1 MDFKGSRAW
10 PVDLTGPGRVLM
22 PKATLRAGRAVS
34 TYLLTLVVIEPTCSS
49 VCGARRWHVGA
60 AEEDATSDFHK
71 SRELYLCSMR
81 TSLLFFV
88 RFHKRSTDIDV

>member
-10 PVDLTGPGRVLM
+10 PVDLKGPGKVSL
-22 PKATLRAGRAVS
+22 PKATLRAGRAVP
-34 TYLLTLVVIEPTCSS
+34 TYLLTLVDIEPTCSS
-49 VCGARRWHVGA
+49 VCGARRWHVGT

-88 RFHKRSTDIDV
+88 RFQKRFTDIDV